1 MFSKTKEND
10 WGLILKIVPYA
21 KRNSSILLLSLIL
34 LIPLAASGAI
44 QPLIVGQAISLL
56 RKEPT
61 WSFLDSNSISSGL
74 NLLAIIL
81 LSTIIIRTLFQAW
94 QGFFSS
100 KSWAGN
106 YCFYSSR
113 FI

>member
-61 WSFLDSNSISSGL
+61 WSFFRL
-74 NLLAIIL
+74 
-81 LSTIIIRTLFQAW
+81 
-94 QGFFSS
+94 
-100 KSWAGN
+100 
-106 YCFYSSR
+106 
-113 FI
+113 